1 MAQSAPPRG
10 YAHILTLKA
19 CQYELTHN
27 KGLYSLNIKWPPHS
41 HVPPKK
47 INFSPKKETLL
58 ISFSIDKTNPEITLG
73 QEGGLRLGGPM
84 ETLTMGMSCTALAP
98 PSQRQLSVH
107 SSPDNPALDPVKPVP
122 FAPLHC
128 DSSLICL
135 DTLG

>member
-98 PSQRQLSVH
+98 PAKDNSQYTLAQITLPWTQLS
-107 SSPDNPALDPVKPVP
+107 LC
-122 FAPLHC
+122 PLPHF
-128 DSSLICL
+128 IV
-135 DTLG
+135 TLH